1 MIKSFPLIDQKVL
14 VPRGENQ
21 AKSFSQ
27 LVERYGGIPI
37 EIPLIAF
44 RPIERIGRLQDE
56 LKALDTYDWII
67 FTSNVTVE
75 TFFSF
80 FQKEEVGGKFPKIAV
95 IGKKTA
101 EVLTEKGLSAE
112 FVPSAYVAEVFVE
125 EFLPYIH
132 SGSRVLLPKG
142 NLAREYIAL
151 SLTEAGAQVDEV
163 VIYETY
169 IPAESRVKLAG
180 MLADKQLDILTFTS
194 PSTVDHF
201 MDVVKEYGL
210 WEQLKD
216 CIIGC
221 IGPITEKKLLAYGL
235 TVHASP
241 QEYTVNEMLKSTIVY
256 LEKSERTSKKLDS
269 QIK

>member
-1 MIKSFPLIDQKVL
+1 MIKSLPLLDKKVL

-21 AKSFSQ
+21 AESFSQ

-44 RPIERIGRLQDE
+44 RPIERNGQLQDV
-56 LKALDTYDWII
+56 LKAVDSYDWLI

-80 FQKEEVGGKFPKIAV
+80 FEKEVIGEDFPKIAA

-101 EVLTEKGLSAE
+101 EVLQVRGLRVD
-112 FVPSAYVAEVFVE
+112 FIPSSYVAETFVE
-125 EFLPYIH
+125 EFSPYIH
-132 SGSRVLLPKG
+132 KGARVLLPKG
-142 NLAREYIAL
+142 NLARVYIANA
-151 SLTEAGAQVDEV
+151 LTKVGATVDEV

-169 IPAESRVKLAG
+169 MPFDNRKKLAG
-180 MLADKQLDILTFTS
+180 MIAGKHLDILTFTS
-194 PSTVDHF
+194 PSTVDHL

-210 WEQLKD
+210 GEQLKE
-216 CIIGC
+216 CVISC
-221 IGPITEKKLLAYGL
+221 IGPITEKKLLAHGL

-241 QEYTVNEMLKSTIVY
+241 KEYTVKEMIKSTIAY
-256 LEKSERTSKKLDS
+256 LETEEL
-269 QIK
+269 

>member
-1 MIKSFPLIDQKVL
+1 MIQSLPLLDKKVL

-44 RPIERIGRLQDE
+44 RPIEKNQRLHDA
-56 LKALDTYDWII
+56 LMALDTYDWII

-80 FQKEEVGGKFPKIAV
+80 FKEEELSCTLPKIAV

-101 EVLTEKGLSAE
+101 EVLKGMGFSPE
-112 FVPSAYVAEVFVE
+112 FVPSAFVAETFVE
-125 EFLPYIH
+125 EFSPFIDRD
-132 SGSRVLLPKG
+132 SKVLLPKG
-142 NLAREYIAL
+142 NLAREYIAR
-151 SLTEAGAQVDEV
+151 SLHEFGAQVDEV

-169 IPAESRVKLAG
+169 LPNRSRD
-180 MLADKQLDILTFTS
+180 MLADMLANHQLDILTFTS
-194 PSTVDHF
+194 PSTVDHL

-210 WEQLKD
+210 KEQIRN

-221 IGPITEKKLLAYGL
+221 IGPVTEKKLRAYGL

-241 QEYTVNEMLKSTIVY
+241 KEYTVKEMINSTIAY
-256 LEKSERTSKKLDS
+256 LEMEE
-269 QIK
+269 

>member
-1 MIKSFPLIDQKVL
+1 MIQSLPLLDKKIL

-27 LVERYGGIPI
+27 LVEREGGIPI

-44 RPIERIGRLQDE
+44 RPIEKVDRLQDS

-80 FQKEEVGGKFPKIAV
+80 YKKVELDEGFPKIAV

-101 EVLTEKGLSAE
+101 ECLAEKGLTAA

-125 EFLPYIH
+125 EFLPYIQ
-132 SGSRVLLPKG
+132 SGMRVLLPKG
-142 NLAREYIAL
+142 NLAREFISSAL
-151 SLTEAGAQVDEV
+151 SEAGATVDEI

-169 IPAESRVKLAG
+169 LPDESREKLAR
-180 MLADKQLDILTFTS
+180 MLADEQLDILLFTS
-194 PSTVDHF
+194 PSTVDHL
-201 MDVVKEYGL
+201 MEVVKDYGL
-210 WEQLKD
+210 ETQLNK

-221 IGPITEKKLLAYGL
+221 IGPVTEKKLVEHGL

-241 QEYTVNEMLKSTIVY
+241 EEYTVREMIKSIIAY
-256 LEKSERTSKKLDS
+256 LDMEES
-269 QIK
+269 

>member
-1 MIKSFPLIDQKVL
+1 MIQSLPLLEKRVL
-14 VPRGENQ
+14 IPRGEHQ

-44 RPIERIGRLQDE
+44 RPIEKNQHLNE
-56 LKALDTYDWII
+56 ALLALDTYDWII

-80 FQKEEVGGKFPKIAV
+80 LKKEGVGDAFPKIAV
-95 IGKKTA
+95 IGKKTG
-101 EVLTEKGLSAE
+101 EVLTDMGLSPQ
-112 FVPSAYVAEVFVE
+112 FVPSAYVAETFVE
-125 EFLPYIH
+125 EFIPLI
-132 SGSRVLLPKG
+132 GKGTRVLVPKG
-142 NLAREYIAL
+142 NLAREYIAI
-151 SLTEAGAQVDEV
+151 SLTKAGAHVDEV

-169 IPAESRVKLAG
+169 MPDESRIKLAR
-180 MLADKQLDILTFTS
+180 MLADQQLDILTFTS

-201 MDVVKEYGL
+201 MAVVKEYRL
-210 WEQLKD
+210 DAHLKN

-221 IGPITEKKLLAYGL
+221 IGPVTEKKLRAYGL

-241 QEYTVNEMLKSTIVY
+241 EEYTVKEMINSTIAY
-256 LEKSERTSKKLDS
+256 LDREE
-269 QIK
+269 